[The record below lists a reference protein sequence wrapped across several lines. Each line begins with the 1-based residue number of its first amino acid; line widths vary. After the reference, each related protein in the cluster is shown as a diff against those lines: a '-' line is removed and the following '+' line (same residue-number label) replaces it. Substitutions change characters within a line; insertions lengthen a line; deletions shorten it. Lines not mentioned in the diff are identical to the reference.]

1 MSAMTWGWH
10 YQPQLPTF
18 KSWPPEPNLMQL
30 TETREESTSTTWLS
44 TLTASFFSFVQGIN
58 NVLLMNRNDS
68 HYFSVLECVS
78 VSLFTRPYREHHV
91 QRQWELSIIRTKRA
105 LKDLVLSPTGAT
117 SPILLSQFPGIG
129 CRLETPVFCLALI
142 QPLSF

>member
-1 MSAMTWGWH
+1 
-10 YQPQLPTF
+10 
-18 KSWPPEPNLMQL
+18 
-30 TETREESTSTTWLS
+30 
-44 TLTASFFSFVQGIN
+44 
-58 NVLLMNRNDS
+58 MNRNDS

-117 SPILLSQFPGIG
+117 SPITFSISWNWLPIGNTGILSGPYPTIE
-129 CRLETPVFCLALI
+129 LLALSRL
-142 QPLSF
+142 PPDNTPG